1 MGAGKRPRVVGL
13 EDSQTTQPETPP
25 QPAGHS
31 VLACIEA
38 ACKDQPSSPVE
49 VTLCTQ
55 STIVSASEQ
64 CEIIDL
70 YSTEDVKSNAL
81 RGQPCRPFLQN
92 ISLAGPNGENN
103 RVKALFDEGAMV
115 SAMCTSVFNHI
126 KHRLGNWEPSTKKL
140 RMANGTITLSKAVW
154 RGEITLGGVMVQGE
168 FKVFR
173 SGGGWKFLLGKPLLR
188 AFKAVHNYDRDKV

>member
-154 RGEITLGGVMVQGE
+154 RGEITLGGVMAQGE